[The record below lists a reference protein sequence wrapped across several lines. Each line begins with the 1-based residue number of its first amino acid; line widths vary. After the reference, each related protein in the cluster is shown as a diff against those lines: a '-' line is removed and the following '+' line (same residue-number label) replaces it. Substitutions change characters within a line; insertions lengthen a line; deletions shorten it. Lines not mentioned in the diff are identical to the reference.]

1 MATSAGVLRQQ
12 VAPGLSRGPAPYAW
26 TVPETTAYLD
36 HAATTPMVPEAISAF
51 SEAAALMGNPSSLH
65 AAGRATRRVVEE
77 SREQIAGC
85 FGAVPA
91 EVVFT
96 SGGTE
101 ANNLAVKGFAWA
113 GRQRGRARLVVSAIE
128 HHAVLDPVDW
138 LVDDRGADIASIGV
152 DGHGRLD
159 LEGLRAELAHEPD
172 SVALVSVMWA
182 NNEVGTVQP
191 IADVVAM
198 AAAQGL
204 PVHSDAVQAAGHLPL
219 DFAGSGLAAI
229 TVTAH
234 KLGGPVGVGALLL
247 QRDVA
252 PTPLLHGGGQERQVR
267 SGTIPA
273 PLIASF
279 AAAVDVAER
288 RRADMAARLT
298 GLRTRLV
305 EGIRALD
312 PLAIVNEGAEDA
324 HRLPHIAHVSFPG
337 CEAETLLLMLDAEGI
352 ACSAGSACAA
362 GVPQASHVPL
372 AMGLDAPT
380 ARGSLRFSF
389 GHTSTGA
396 DVDAVLAVLPGII
409 ERSRAASF
417 LKTGR

>member
-1 MATSAGVLRQQ
+1 
-12 VAPGLSRGPAPYAW
+12 
-26 TVPETTAYLD
+26 
-36 HAATTPMVPEAISAF
+36 MVPEAIAAF
-51 SEAAALMGNPSSLH
+51 AEHAGRIGNASSLH
-65 AAGRATRRVVEE
+65 DAGRSVRRVVEE
-77 SREQIAGC
+77 SRERIADRL
-85 FGAVPA
+85 GALPS

-101 ANNLAVKGFAWA
+101 ANNLAIKGFAWA
-113 GRQRGRARLVVSAIE
+113 GRADGRNRLCVSAIE

-138 LVDDRGADIASIGV
+138 VLEHDGAEVATIRVDVAGRIDVEVLTREIAADPG
-152 DGHGRLD
+152 
-159 LEGLRAELAHEPD
+159 

-191 IADVVAM
+191 IAAVVA
-198 AAAQGL
+198 AAAEHGVR
-204 PVHSDAVQAAGHLPL
+204 VHSDAVQAVGHLDV
-219 DFAGSGLAAI
+219 DFAQSGLDAM

-234 KLGGPVGVGALLL
+234 KLGGPVGIGALLVRREL
-247 QRDVA
+247 D

-267 SGTIPA
+267 SGTVPA

-279 AAAVDVAER
+279 AAALDVAMTR
-288 RRADMAARLT
+288 REDLSGRLEAM
-298 GLRTRLV
+298 RSRLQA
-305 EGIRALD
+305 GICALD
-312 PLAIVNEGAEDA
+312 PLAIVNGDPEPGPD
-324 HRLPHIAHVSFPG
+324 HRLPHILHVAFPG

-372 AMGLDAPT
+372 AMGLDAAT

-389 GHTSTGA
+389 GHTSRDA
-396 DVDAVLAVLPGII
+396 DVDAVLAALPAAI

-417 LKTGR
+417 LRTGR

>member
-1 MATSAGVLRQQ
+1 M
-12 VAPGLSRGPAPYAW
+12 
-26 TVPETTAYLD
+26 PETTAYLD
-36 HAATTPMVPEAISAF
+36 HAATTPMVPEAVAAF
-51 SEAAALMGNPSSLH
+51 VETAALIGNPSSLH
-65 AAGRATRRVVEE
+65 SAGRAARKVVEE
-77 SREQIAGC
+77 SRELIADR
-85 FGAVPA
+85 FGALPG

-101 ANNLAVKGFAWA
+101 ANNLAIKGFAWA
-113 GRQRGRARLVVSAIE
+113 GRQRGRGRLVVSAIE

-138 LVDDRGADIASIGV
+138 LVDDRGADIATIGV
-152 DGHGRLD
+152 DRHGRLNLD
-159 LEGLRAELAHEPD
+159 VLRAELSHEPD
-172 SVALVSVMWA
+172 TVALVSVMWA
-182 NNEVGTVQP
+182 NNEVGTIQP
-191 IADVVAM
+191 MAEVLAVA
-198 AAAQGL
+198 ATQGI
-204 PVHSDAVQAAGHLPL
+204 PVHSDAVQAAGHLHL
-219 DFAGSGLAAI
+219 DFDGSGLAAM

-247 QRDVA
+247 QRELT

-288 RRADMAARLT
+288 RRADAAVRLAEM
-298 GLRTRLV
+298 RTRLID
-305 EGIRALD
+305 GIRSLD
-312 PLAIVNEGAEDA
+312 PLAIVNEGAAAAD
-324 HRLPHIAHVSFPG
+324 RLPHIAHVSFPG
-337 CEAETLLLMLDAEGI
+337 CEAETLLLMLDAEGV

-380 ARGSLRFSF
+380 ARGSLRFSL
-389 GHTSTGA
+389 GHTSTDA
-396 DVDAVLAVLPGII
+396 DVDAVLAALPAII

-417 LKTGR
+417 LRTGR

>member
-1 MATSAGVLRQQ
+1 M
-12 VAPGLSRGPAPYAW
+12 
-26 TVPETTAYLD
+26 PETTSYLD
-36 HAATTPMVPEAISAF
+36 HAATTPMVPEAIAAF
-51 SEAAALMGNPSSLH
+51 AEQAGRVGNASSLH
-65 AAGRATRRVVEE
+65 DAGRSVRRVVEE
-77 SREQIAGC
+77 SRELIADR
-85 FGAVPA
+85 FGAHPS

-101 ANNLAVKGFAWA
+101 ANNLALKGLAWL
-113 GRQRGRARLVVSAIE
+113 GREEGRDRIIVSSVE

-138 LVDDRGADIASIGV
+138 LLDYEGAQVDTLGV
-152 DGHGRLD
+152 DRAGRIDLD
-159 LEGLRAELAHEPD
+159 ALRSAVADDPEC
-172 SVALVSVMWA
+172 VALVSVMWA

-191 IADVVAM
+191 IPEVVA
-198 AAAQGL
+198 AAAEHRIR
-204 PVHSDAVQAAGHLPL
+204 VHSDAVQAAGHLPL
-219 DFAGSGLAAI
+219 DFAASGLDAM

-234 KLGGPVGVGALLL
+234 KLGGPVGIGALLL
-247 QRDVA
+247 RREVE
-252 PTPLLHGGGQERQVR
+252 PTPLLHGGGQERKVR
-267 SGTIPA
+267 SGTIAA

-279 AAAVDVAER
+279 AAAVDVAIAR
-288 RRADMAARLT
+288 RDVLATTLGAMRD
-298 GLRTRLV
+298 RLV
-305 EGIRALD
+305 EGIRNLD
-312 PLAIVNEGAEDA
+312 PLAIINGDPESGPS
-324 HRLPHIAHVSFPG
+324 HRLPHLAHISFPG

-389 GHTSTGA
+389 GHTSTEA

-417 LKTGR
+417 LRAGR

>member
-1 MATSAGVLRQQ
+1 MPTTS
-12 VAPGLSRGPAPYAW
+12 
-26 TVPETTAYLD
+26 YLD
-36 HAATTPMVPEAISAF
+36 HAATTPMVPEAIAAF
-51 SEAAALMGNPSSLH
+51 AEHAGQIGNASSLH
-65 AAGRATRRVVEE
+65 EAGRSVRRVVEE
-77 SREQIAGC
+77 SRELIADR
-85 FGAVPA
+85 FGALPS

-101 ANNLAVKGFAWA
+101 ANNLAIKGLAWL
-113 GRQRGRARLVVSAIE
+113 GREEGRERIVTSSVE

-138 LVDDRGADIASIGV
+138 LLDNEGAQVDSIGV
-152 DGHGRLD
+152 DQTGRID
-159 LEGLRAELAHEPD
+159 LEALRTAVADDPE
-172 SVALVSVMWA
+172 SVALISVMWA

-191 IADVVAM
+191 VPEVVAI
-198 AAAQGL
+198 AAEHGVR
-204 PVHSDAVQAAGHLPL
+204 VHSDAVQAAGHLRL
-219 DFAGSGLAAI
+219 DFGASGLDAMTI
-229 TVTAH
+229 TAH
-234 KLGGPVGVGALLL
+234 KLGGPVGIGALLL
-247 QRDVA
+247 RREVE
-252 PTPLLHGGGQERQVR
+252 PTPLLHGGGQERKVR

-279 AAAVDVAER
+279 AAAVEVAIAR
-288 RRADMAARLT
+288 RDALALSLETMRD
-298 GLRTRLV
+298 RLV
-305 EGIRALD
+305 EGIRAID
-312 PLAIVNEGAEDA
+312 PLAIVNGDPESGPS
-324 HRLPHIAHVSFPG
+324 HRLPHLAHISFPG

-389 GHTSTGA
+389 GHTSTEA

-417 LKTGR
+417 LRTGR

>member
-1 MATSAGVLRQQ
+1 M
-12 VAPGLSRGPAPYAW
+12 
-26 TVPETTAYLD
+26 PETSVYLD
-36 HAATTPMVPEAISAF
+36 HAATTPMVPEAIAAF
-51 SEAAALMGNPSSLH
+51 AEQAAQVGNASSLH
-65 AAGRATRRVVEE
+65 DAGRTVRRVVEE
-77 SREQIAGC
+77 SRELIADR
-85 FGAVPA
+85 FGAHPT

-101 ANNLAVKGFAWA
+101 ANNLAIKGLAWL
-113 GRQRGRARLVVSAIE
+113 GREEDRERIVTSSVE

-138 LVDDRGADIASIGV
+138 LLDYEGAQVDSIGV
-152 DGHGRLD
+152 DQAGRIDLD
-159 LEGLRAELAHEPD
+159 ALRAAVADDPE

-191 IADVVAM
+191 VSDVVAI
-198 AAAQGL
+198 AAEHGVR
-204 PVHSDAVQAAGHLPL
+204 VHTDAVQAAGHLPL
-219 DFAGSGLAAI
+219 DFAASGVDAM

-234 KLGGPVGVGALLL
+234 KLGGPVGIGALLMRREL
-247 QRDVA
+247 E
-252 PTPLLHGGGQERQVR
+252 PTPLLHGGGQERKVR

-279 AAAVDVAER
+279 AAAVEVAIAR
-288 RRADMAARLT
+288 RDALAVSLGAMRD
-298 GLRTRLV
+298 RLV
-305 EGIRALD
+305 EGVRALD
-312 PLAIVNEGAEDA
+312 PLALVNGDPEAGPE
-324 HRLPHIAHVSFPG
+324 HRLPHLAHISFPG

-352 ACSAGSACAA
+352 AVSAGSACAA

-389 GHTSTGA
+389 GHTSQES

-417 LKTGR
+417 LRTGR

>member
-1 MATSAGVLRQQ
+1 M
-12 VAPGLSRGPAPYAW
+12 
-26 TVPETTAYLD
+26 PETTAYLD
-36 HAATTPMVPEAISAF
+36 HAATTPMVPEAVVAF
-51 SEAAALMGNPSSLH
+51 SETAALVGNPSSLH
-65 AAGRATRRVVEE
+65 TAGRAARRVVEE
-77 SREQIAGC
+77 SRERIAGC
-85 FGAVPA
+85 FGALPS

-101 ANNLAVKGFAWA
+101 ANNLAIKGFAWA

-152 DGHGRLD
+152 DRHGRLD
-159 LEGLRAELAHEPD
+159 LDELRSELSHVPD
-172 SVALVSVMWA
+172 TVALVSVMWA

-198 AAAQGL
+198 ATAQGL

-219 DFAGSGLAAI
+219 DFDESGLAAM

-247 QRDVA
+247 QRDLT

-267 SGTIPA
+267 SGTIPT

-279 AAAVDVAER
+279 AAAVEVAER
-288 RRADMAARLT
+288 RRADMTIRLA
-298 GLRTRLV
+298 GLRVRLV

-312 PLAIVNEGAEDA
+312 PLAIANEGAEPAD
-324 HRLPHIAHVSFPG
+324 RLPHVAHMSFPG

-380 ARGSLRFSF
+380 ARGSLRFSL
-389 GHTSTGA
+389 GHTSTDA
-396 DVDAVLAVLPGII
+396 DVDAVLAALPGII

-417 LKTGR
+417 LRTGR

>member
-1 MATSAGVLRQQ
+1 MPATTS
-12 VAPGLSRGPAPYAW
+12 
-26 TVPETTAYLD
+26 YLD
-36 HAATTPMVPEAISAF
+36 HAATTPMVQEAIAAF
-51 SEAAALMGNPSSLH
+51 AEHAGQVGNASSLH
-65 AAGRATRRVVEE
+65 DAGRSVRRVVEE
-77 SREQIAGC
+77 SRELIADR
-85 FGAVPA
+85 FGALPS

-101 ANNLAVKGFAWA
+101 ANNLALKGLAWL
-113 GRQRGRARLVVSAIE
+113 GREEGRDRVVVSAIE

-138 LVDDRGADIASIGV
+138 LLENEGTQVDTIGV
-152 DGHGRLD
+152 DRSGRID
-159 LEGLRAELAHEPD
+159 LESLKAAVDDDPE

-182 NNEVGTVQP
+182 NNEVGTIQP
-191 IADVVAM
+191 IADVVA
-198 AAAQGL
+198 AAADHGIR
-204 PVHSDAVQAAGHLPL
+204 VHSDAVQAAGHLPL
-219 DFAGSGLAAI
+219 DFAASGLDAMTI
-229 TVTAH
+229 TAH
-234 KLGGPVGVGALLL
+234 KLGGPVGIGALLL
-247 QRDVA
+247 KREVE
-252 PTPLLHGGGQERQVR
+252 PTPVLHGGGQERKVR

-279 AAAVDVAER
+279 AAAVDVAV
-288 RRADMAARLT
+288 ARQEALAVSLT
-298 GLRTRLV
+298 AMRDRLV
-305 EGIRALD
+305 DGIRAID
-312 PLAIVNEGAEDA
+312 SLAIVNGDTAFG
-324 HRLPHIAHVSFPG
+324 LPHIAHSSFPG

-389 GHTSTGA
+389 GHTSQES

-417 LKTGR
+417 LRTGR